1 MYNPDTD
8 WDMIYLDLNNDGE
21 KIEKIY
27 DVLKDKVLDEGKV
40 IFFEGGTDG
49 RFNKEAYKGR
59 KKFSEMKDIPYKVY
73 SVGIKSFGVI
83 SREFI

>member
-1 MYNPDTD
+1 MDDFEFSYRNQPKELQNIIEYEKLDYRKWLDNPDTD

-40 IFFEGGTDG
+40 IFLKVVRMVDSI
-49 RFNKEAYKGR
+49 
-59 KKFSEMKDIPYKVY
+59 KKV
-73 SVGIKSFGVI
+73 
-83 SREFI
+83 